1 MFKNLIPKNVKFFEM
16 FSQCAK
22 ILEQGAKI
30 LSEMMSA
37 GPAGIEEGARK
48 LERLEHDADVLTHE
62 ILIALDKSFIT
73 PIDREDIHQLT
84 VALDDCM
91 DYMEAVTERM
101 ILYGLTEITPPMK
114 GLVDVLVKQVDEL
127 NKVIPLISALK
138 YEKIIPHCIEIN
150 RLENLGDRI
159 AREAVAELFKGKKDP
174 LEVMKWRDIYENLET
189 ATDMCEH
196 VAGII
201 EGIVLK
207 HG

>member
-1 MFKNLIPKNVKFFEM
+1 M
-16 FSQCAK
+16 FSHSAK
-22 ILEQGAKI
+22 ILQEATKV
-30 LSEMMSA
+30 LTEMMDGGA
-37 GPAGIEEGARK
+37 EGIKIGAAR
-48 LERLEHDADVLTHE
+48 LERLEHDADVLTHD

-101 ILYGLTEITPPMK
+101 ILYGLTEITPPMR
-114 GLVDVLVKQVDEL
+114 GLVDVLVKQVGEL
-127 NKVIPLISALK
+127 NKVIPVIEALK
-138 YEKIIPHCIEIN
+138 YEKIIPHCLEIN
-150 RLENLGDRI
+150 RLENIGDRI
-159 AREAVAELFKGKKDP
+159 AREAVAELFKGDRNP

>member
-1 MFKNLIPKNVKFFEM
+1 MFGQ
-16 FSQCAK
+16 SAK
-22 ILEQGAKI
+22 ILEAAANV
-30 LSEMMSA
+30 LSEMMA
-37 GPAGIEEGARK
+37 GGVESIKSGAAR

-114 GLVDVLVKQVDEL
+114 GLVDVLVKQVAEL
-127 NKVIPLISALK
+127 NKVMPVISLLK

-159 AREAVAELFKGKKDP
+159 AREAVAELFKGDKNP
-174 LEVMKWRDIYENLET
+174 LDVMKWRDIYDNLET

>member
-16 FSQCAK
+16 FSQSAK
-22 ILEQGAKI
+22 ILQEAAKV
-30 LSEMMSA
+30 LSEMMSGGA
-37 GPAGIEEGARK
+37 AGIQSGAAR

-62 ILIALDKSFIT
+62 VLIALDKSFIT
-73 PIDREDIHQLT
+73 PIDREDIHQLI

-101 ILYGLTEITPPMK
+101 ILYGLTEVTPPMK
-114 GLVDVLVKQVDEL
+114 GLVDVLVKQVEEL
-127 NKVIPLISALK
+127 NKVIPVIAALK

-150 RLENLGDRI
+150 RLENMGDRI
-159 AREAVAELFKGKKDP
+159 AREAVAELFKGDKNP
-174 LEVMKWRDIYENLET
+174 LDVMKWRDIYDNLET

>member
-16 FSQCAK
+16 FGQSAK
-22 ILEQGAKI
+22 ILEAAAKV
-30 LSEMMSA
+30 LSEMMD
-37 GPAGIEEGARK
+37 GGADSIKSGAAR

-114 GLVDVLVKQVDEL
+114 GLVEVLVKQVAEL
-127 NKVIPLISALK
+127 NKVMPVISLLK

-159 AREAVAELFKGKKDP
+159 AREAVAELFKGDKNP
-174 LEVMKWRDIYENLET
+174 LDVMKWRDIYDNLET

>member
-1 MFKNLIPKNVKFFEM
+1 MFKKLIPTDVKFFEL

-22 ILEQGAKI
+22 ILEAGAKV
-30 LSEMMSA
+30 LGEMAASGDVA
-37 GPAGIEEGARK
+37 GCAAR
-48 LERLEHDADVLTHE
+48 LERLEHDADVLTHD
-62 ILIALDKSFIT
+62 ILIRLDKSFIT
-73 PIDREDIHQLT
+73 PIDREDIHQLCLG
-84 VALDDCM
+84 LDDCM

-101 ILYGLTEITPPMK
+101 VLYGIAEITQPVRE
-114 GLVDVLVKQVDEL
+114 LVEVLIKQVAEL
-127 NKVIPLISALK
+127 NKVMPLVQDLK
-138 YEKIIPHCIEIN
+138 YEKVIPHCIEIN

-159 AREAVAELFKGKKDP
+159 AREAVANLFKGNPNP
-174 LEVMKWRDIYENLET
+174 LDVMKWRDIYENLET

>member
-16 FSQCAK
+16 FGQSAK
-22 ILEQGAKI
+22 ILEAAANV
-30 LSEMMSA
+30 LSEMMA
-37 GPAGIEEGARK
+37 GGVESIKSGAAR

-114 GLVDVLVKQVDEL
+114 GLVDVLVKQVAEL
-127 NKVIPLISALK
+127 NKVMPVISLLK

-159 AREAVAELFKGKKDP
+159 AREAVAELFKGDKNP
-174 LEVMKWRDIYENLET
+174 LDVMKWRDIYDNLET

>member
-16 FSQCAK
+16 FNQSAK
-22 ILEQGAKI
+22 ILQEAARV
-30 LSEMMSA
+30 LNEMMA
-37 GPAGIEEGARK
+37 GGEAIQVGATR

-101 ILYGLTEITPPMK
+101 ILYGLTEITTPMR

-127 NKVIPLISALK
+127 NKVIPVIGALK

-159 AREAVAELFKGKKDP
+159 AREAVADLFKGDKNP
-174 LEVMKWRDIYENLET
+174 LDVMKWRDIYENLET